1 KLLAMAVD
9 YLEPPAPVLVAIGGL
24 SGTGKSTLAHALA
37 PGLGAAPGAVILR
50 SDAIRK
56 AMFAVPQTERLPD
69 DAYSQALGEE
79 VYAEMRR
86 NAWSVVHAG
95 HAAIADAV
103 FGIAEERSA
112 IEAAARAAGVPFAG
126 LWLTAE
132 RQVCEERL
140 TSRR

>member
-1 KLLAMAVD
+1 
-9 YLEPPAPVLVAIGGL
+9 
-24 SGTGKSTLAHALA
+24 
-37 PGLGAAPGAVILR
+37 
-50 SDAIRK
+50 
-56 AMFAVPQTERLPD
+56 
-69 DAYSQALGEE
+69 LGEE

-140 TSRR
+140 TSRRNDASDATVRVLHRQMEHIIPPTHWTVVDAAGDPAAVLARARAAIAAHATG